1 MSLPAM
7 PEALAPFKFEF
18 VSEIPGYKKVS
29 KRPKKKHKHYR
40 VTVTYTDGDK
50 FVRVY
55 TDLGKAQKYA
65 IRARKSPFAR
75 RVVVQE
81 VQSADQSM

>member
-1 MSLPAM
+1 ML
-7 PEALAPFKFEF
+7 PEALAPFEFEF

-29 KRPKKKHKHYR
+29 KRPTKKRPHYR

-55 TDLGKAQKYA
+55 NDLIRAQKYA
-65 IRARKSPFAR
+65 TRARKSPFAR
-75 RVVVQE
+75 RVVCALLR
-81 VQSADQSM
+81 SSM

>member
-1 MSLPAM
+1 ML
-7 PEALAPFKFEF
+7 PEALAPFEFEF

-29 KRPKKKHKHYR
+29 NRPTKKRPHYK

-50 FVRVY
+50 FVQVY

-65 IRARKSPFAR
+65 TRARKSPFAR
-75 RVVVQE
+75 RVVCTHVRRDSLPL
-81 VQSADQSM
+81 V